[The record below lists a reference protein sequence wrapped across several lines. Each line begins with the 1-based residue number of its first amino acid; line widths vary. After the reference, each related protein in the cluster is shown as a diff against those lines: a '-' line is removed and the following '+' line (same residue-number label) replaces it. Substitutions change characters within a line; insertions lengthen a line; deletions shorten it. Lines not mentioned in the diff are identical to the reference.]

1 MAHRKSERERRK
13 GGRERESEGEE
24 GEREGEREGG
34 KRRLFMQ
41 RSHKFTSMEAPG
53 PLAGA
58 LRERG
63 GGGRECKKKNPAR
76 LVGADDRSSS
86 GSPDGR
92 LAPLT
97 GNALATQ

>member
-1 MAHRKSERERRK
+1 MWPTGKVSGK
-13 GGRERESEGEE
+13 GGREEGSERAREK
-24 GEREGEREGG
+24 RAREREGG

-63 GGGRECKKKNPAR
+63 GAGRECKKKTPAR